1 MMKYLI
7 TKKIKKFSKELKN
20 KRLEIIIP
28 ENQMIELAY
37 KTPAGENKKEQIVGA
52 YIYLKIGD
60 TVYPSIVEFS
70 GDEVEIVGGTIEKEK
85 LIATAVNKGKMFFL
99 NSSIC
104 TCTEFVRALLGRP
117 YDHLTILN
125 DNEKYIRVVSGYK
138 NSLSEKQIMTVI
150 F

>member
-1 MMKYLI
+1 MKYLI
-7 TKKIKKFSKELKN
+7 TKKIKKLTKDLKN

-37 KTPAGENKKEQIVGA
+37 KTPVGENRNEQIVGA

-70 GDEVEIVGGTIEKEK
+70 GDEVEIVGDAIEKEK
-85 LIATAVNKGKMFFL
+85 LIAAAVNRGKMFFL
-99 NSSIC
+99 NSNIC
-104 TCTEFVRALLGRP
+104 TCSEFVQALLCRQNSRF
-117 YDHLTILN
+117 TVLN
-125 DNEKYIRVVSGYK
+125 DNEKYLRVVSRYK
-138 NSLSEKQIMTVI
+138 NSPSGKQIMTII

>member
-1 MMKYLI
+1 MKYLI
-7 TKKIKKFSKELKN
+7 TKKIKKLTKDLKN

-37 KTPAGENKKEQIVGA
+37 KTPVGENRKEQIVGA

-70 GDEVEIVGGTIEKEK
+70 GDEVEIVGDAIEKEK
-85 LIATAVNKGKMFFL
+85 LIALAVNKGKMFFL
-99 NSSIC
+99 NSNIC
-104 TCTEFVRALLGRP
+104 TCSEFVRALLCRQNSRF
-117 YDHLTILN
+117 TILN
-125 DNEKYIRVVSGYK
+125 DNDKYLRVVSRYK
-138 NSLSEKQIMTVI
+138 NPPSGKQIMTII

>member
-1 MMKYLI
+1 MKYLI
-7 TKKIKKFSKELKN
+7 TKKIKKLTKDLKN

-37 KTPAGENKKEQIVGA
+37 KTPVGENRNEQIVGA

-70 GDEVEIVGGTIEKEK
+70 GDEVEIVGDAIEKEK
-85 LIATAVNKGKMFFL
+85 LIAAAVNRGKMFFL
-99 NSSIC
+99 NSNIC
-104 TCTEFVRALLGRP
+104 RVQNLFKLFYAGRIAV
-117 YDHLTILN
+117 L
-125 DNEKYIRVVSGYK
+125 
-138 NSLSEKQIMTVI
+138 Q